1 MNDTLQPELRYR
13 IECLVLASEE
23 PLLMKHAEKLL
34 GNIPADEIRRAVAA
48 LNRENSEMGRSFT
61 IVERGDSLIARTRD
75 KFSDLVTALTEERRR
90 LTPSLLQTLAIIAY
104 RQPITRAQL
113 EQIRGVDCGYALGRL
128 LNGGLVRIEGRAE
141 KPGRPLLYG
150 TSKDFLLYFGLSSID
165 ELPRMDELEL
175 LATSIKKPRNSVY
188 SLHIDEQESNAEY
201 D

>member
-75 KFSDLVTALTEERRR
+75 KFSELVTALTEERRR

-128 LNGGLVRIEGRAE
+128 LNGGLVKIEGRAE

-175 LATSIKKPRNSVY
+175 LATSIKRPRNSVY
-188 SLHIDEQESNAEY
+188 SLHTDEQESNAEH

>member
-75 KFSDLVTALTEERRR
+75 RFSDLVTALTEERRR

-128 LNGGLVRIEGRAE
+128 LNGGLVKIEGRAE

-175 LATSIKKPRNSVY
+175 LATSITRSRNSVY
-188 SLHIDEQESNAEY
+188 SLHTDEQESNAEH

>member
-188 SLHIDEQESNAEY
+188 SLHIDEQESNDEN